1 MFSSDEKHSYE
12 SCKCLLYL
20 LGVCLVV
27 NLSKKLL
34 KAQQAL
40 QGIQVMKTYSPY
52 FLMTCCNNRVTTV
65 KEVYFLFYF
74 RPPYQFFVR
83 YT

>member
-1 MFSSDEKHSYE
+1 MKNTRMNLASVCFIYWV
-12 SCKCLLYL
+12 C
-20 LGVCLVV
+20 CLVV
-27 NLSKKLL
+27 NLSKQLL
-34 KAQQAL
+34 KALQAL
-40 QGIQVMKTYSPY
+40 QVVKTYSPY
-52 FLMTCCNNRVTTV
+52 FLMTCCNNRVTKV